1 MIYIPDTHAQKINSP
16 VRRIL
21 AKVELLNSSS
31 TNVNT
36 FKYNDSLVSFS
47 IDRVGEEGK
56 FFGFGICQKINVKLR
71 DVKRVLNIT
80 TDNYMKISVTAL
92 ADTDENYIYPYP
104 NFYVTE
110 SRRDENT
117 NGLSITAYDAL
128 YGASKHIV
136 SELELVAPYT
146 VREFAAAC
154 ASLLG
159 LSFDVVG
166 VSDTETC
173 FDTSYSSGA
182 NFEGTETIRD
192 ALNAVAEATQTIYYI
207 NSNETLIFKR
217 VDVNGLPALVIDK
230 SRYFSLDS
238 KTNRR
243 LATICHVT
251 ELGDNVSA
259 SLAQNG
265 STQYIRDNPF
275 WELRDDINILVDN
288 ALAVVGGL
296 TINQFDCSW
305 RGDYSLEIGDKIS
318 LVTKDTETLVNED
331 NEILVT
337 ESNETLVTESNEGI
351 YSYLLNDTISYD
363 GGLSEKT
370 KWNYGDSEEEIV
382 SNPTTIGEALKQT
395 YARVDKVNK
404 QIDLFATEIEENKEQ
419 TANLRINIDN
429 VSVAVKQIENNTN
442 DSLSLVNED
451 IQTLTSQVNAAMTAE
466 EVRVEIQ
473 SELKN
478 GVSKVETSTGFTF
491 NEEGLSVSKSGSEM
505 TTQITEDGMTVYRDS
520 TPVLT
525 ANNSGVDAVNLH
537 ATTYLIVGNNSRF
550 EDYGEDRTGC
560 FWIGS

>member
-16 VRRIL
+16 VRSIL

-31 TNVNT
+31 TDVNT
-36 FKYNDSLVSFS
+36 FKFNDSLISFS

-56 FFGFGICQKINVKLR
+56 FFGFGICQKTNVKLR
-71 DVKRVLNIT
+71 DMKRALNIT
-80 TDNYMKISVTAL
+80 TDNYMKISLTAL

-159 LSFDVVG
+159 LSSDVVG

-173 FDTSYSSGA
+173 FDTSYSGGA

-217 VDVNGLPALVIDK
+217 VDVNGLPAQVINK
-230 SRYFSLDS
+230 QKYFSLSS

-259 SLAQNG
+259 SLTESG

-275 WELRDDINILVDN
+275 WDLREDIVTLVNN
-288 ALAVVGGL
+288 ALAAVGGL

-305 RGDYSLEIGDKIS
+305 RGDYTLEIGDKIG
-318 LVTKDTETLVNED
+318 LITKD
-331 NEILVT
+331 
-337 ESNETLVTESNEGI
+337 NETV
-351 YSYLLNDTISYD
+351 YSYLLNDTILYD

-370 KWNYGDSEEEIV
+370 KWNYGDSEEEIE
-382 SNPTTIGEALKQT
+382 SNPTSIGEAIKKT
-395 YARVDKVNK
+395 YARVDKANK
-404 QIDLFATEIEENKEQ
+404 QIELFASEIEENKEQ
-419 TANLRINIDN
+419 IANLQINIDG
-429 VSVAVKQIENNTN
+429 VSVAVKQVEDNTN
-442 DSLSLVNED
+442 NNLSLVNED

-466 EVRVEIQ
+466 EVKLEIQ
-473 SELKN
+473 SELNN

-505 TTQITEDGMTVYRDS
+505 TTKITEDGMTVYRDS
-520 TPVLT
+520 TAVLT
-525 ANNSGVDAVNLH
+525 ANNTGVDAVNLH
-537 ATTYLIVGNNSRF
+537 ATTYLIVGTNSRF
-550 EDYGEDRTGC
+550 EDYGENRTGC
-560 FWIGS
+560 FWISS

>member
-71 DVKRVLNIT
+71 DMKRVLNIT

-275 WELRDDINILVDN
+275 WELRDDINTLVDN
-288 ALAVVGGL
+288 ALAAVGGL
-296 TINQFDCSW
+296 TINQFNCSW

-318 LVTKDTETLVNED
+318 LVTKDTEILVTEN

-337 ESNETLVTESNEGI
+337 ENNETLVTESNEGI

-370 KWNYGDSEEEIV
+370 KWNYGDSEEEIE
-382 SNPTTIGEALKQT
+382 SNPTSIGEAIKKT
-395 YARVDKVNK
+395 YARVDKANK
-404 QIDLFATEIEENKEQ
+404 QIELFASEIKENKEQ
-419 TANLRINIDN
+419 IANLQINIDG
-429 VSVAVKQIENNTN
+429 VSVAVKQVEDNTN
-442 DSLSLVNED
+442 NNLSLVNED

-466 EVRVEIQ
+466 EVKLEIQ
-473 SELKN
+473 SELNN

-505 TTQITEDGMTVYRDS
+505 TTKITEDGMTVYRDS
-520 TPVLT
+520 TAVLT
-525 ANNSGVDAVNLH
+525 ANNTGVDAVNLH
-537 ATTYLIVGNNSRF
+537 ATTYLIVGTNSRF
-550 EDYGEDRTGC
+550 EDYGENRTGC

>member
-159 LSFDVVG
+159 LSFDIVG

-173 FDTSYSSGA
+173 FDTSYSGGA

-259 SLAQNG
+259 SLAVSG

-318 LVTKDTETLVNED
+318 LITKDNNTA
-331 NEILVT
+331 I
-337 ESNETLVTESNEGI
+337 
-351 YSYLLNDTISYD
+351 SYVLNDTISYD

-370 KWNYGDSEEEIV
+370 KWSYSNNDVETA
-382 SNPTTIGEALKQT
+382 SNPTTIGDALKQT
-395 YARVDKVNK
+395 YARVDKANK
-404 QIDLFATEIEENKEQ
+404 QIEL
-419 TANLRINIDN
+419 
-429 VSVAVKQIENNTN
+429 VASE
-442 DSLSLVNED
+442 
-451 IQTLTSQVNAAMTAE
+451 NAAN
-466 EVRVEIQ
+466 
-473 SELKN
+473 SEK
-478 GVSKVETSTGFTF
+478 
-491 NEEGLSVSKSGSEM
+491 
-505 TTQITEDGMTVYRDS
+505 I
-520 TPVLT
+520 
-525 ANNSGVDAVNLH
+525 ANM
-537 ATTYLIVGNNSRF
+537 
-550 EDYGEDRTGC
+550 
-560 FWIGS
+560 